1 MGVLTFFRRK
11 SGDDEEFVKRGSRQR
26 RNSSR
31 TQSRQDPSLDPM
43 NDPDYAL
50 KRSAR
55 RRLLGA
61 AVMIIATVAVLPL
74 IFDSK
79 PKLSTR
85 DIEIRMPDAQ
95 ADAKSDV
102 KPESKPEAK
111 PEAPKAEAKPAAS
124 ALAPAPAAAASAAA
138 KPAAP
143 ARAEAKTDTKTD
155 AKAESKP
162 AKPAQSASLD
172 KGEEIVKPAAKS
184 DAKADSKSNKSAD
197 KSDAKSAS
205 GKYLIQIGAFASEER
220 ASNWI
225 VKLKASKVP
234 AYIELKKTDNG
245 DRHLPRAGPF
255 ADKTAAD
262 SADKKIHDL
271 GLTGKLIEAP

>member
-1 MGVLTFFRRK
+1 
-11 SGDDEEFVKRGSRQR
+11 
-26 RNSSR
+26 
-31 TQSRQDPSLDPM
+31 M

-55 RRLLGA
+55 RRLLSA

-102 KPESKPEAK
+102 KADVKPESKPEAK
-111 PEAPKAEAKPAAS
+111 PEAPKAEVKPAAS
-124 ALAPAPAAAASAAA
+124 APAPAPAAAASAAA

-143 ARAEAKTDTKTD
+143 AKAEAKTD

-184 DAKADSKSNKSAD
+184 DAKADSKSDKSAD

-220 ASNWI
+220 ARNWL

-245 DRHLPRAGPF
+245 DRHLLRAGPF
-255 ADKTAAD
+255 ADKAAAD
-262 SADKKIHDL
+262 SADKKIHNL

>member
-1 MGVLTFFRRK
+1 
-11 SGDDEEFVKRGSRQR
+11 
-26 RNSSR
+26 
-31 TQSRQDPSLDPM
+31 M
-43 NDPDYAL
+43 NDPYYVL

-85 DIEIRMPDAQ
+85 DIEIRMPDTQ

-102 KPESKPEAK
+102 KHESKPEAK
-111 PEAPKAEAKPAAS
+111 LDAPKAEAKPAAS
-124 ALAPAPAAAASAAA
+124 APAPAPAAAASAAA

-184 DAKADSKSNKSAD
+184 DAK
-197 KSDAKSAS
+197 SAS
-205 GKYLIQIGAFASEER
+205 GKYLIQIGAFSSEER
-220 ASNWI
+220 ASNWL

-245 DRHLPRAGPF
+245 DRHLLRAGPF
-255 ADKTAAD
+255 ADKAAAD
-262 SADKKIHDL
+262 SADKKIHNL
-271 GLTGKLIEAP
+271 GLTCKLIEAP